1 MGTLFVDKLDPQS
14 GTSLELGSSGDTV
27 SVGSGVT
34 NNLQNGTTSTW
45 TSTINYSTTLTN
57 TSADATTTVTG
68 NYHQVGKIYYFSLP
82 SLTRDSTFS
91 GSDALVFSFTLPAT
105 VNSTVNSRGILGG
118 YKMQGRYASND
129 LTSDGQ
135 AYWATSTDSSTMSLT
150 YLQLNS
156 SGTGFIRLNGSGA
169 SVKIAGHFIGA

>member
-1 MGTLFVDKLDPQS
+1 MATLFVDKLDPQS
-14 GTSLELGSSGDTV
+14 GTTLEIGSSGDTV

-57 TSADATTTVTG
+57 TSADATTTVTA
-68 NYHQVGKIYYFSLP
+68 NYYKVGKIYYFSTP

-105 VNSTVNSRGILGG
+105 VNSTVHSRGILGG
-118 YKMQGRYASND
+118 YKMQGRYNTTD
-129 LTSDGQ
+129 MTGDGQ
-135 AYWATSTDSSTMSLT
+135 AYWVTSTDSATMTLQ
-150 YLQLNS
+150 YLQLS
-156 SGTGFIRLNGSGA
+156 SAGTGFIRLNGSGA
-169 SVKIAGHFIGA
+169 SVKIAGYFIGA